1 MQPAKDTARHRA
13 HMPEGASRVLNTR
26 SLVTAHRRLATL
38 LQPGLTVL
46 DIGCGTGAITRGIAE
61 AVAPGGRAVG
71 VDLHAGLIEEARR
84 GHSKMPGLSFETA
97 DVYNLPFRNLF
108 DIVTAAR
115 VLQWLADPLAA
126 LRKAVAAAKPDGKV
140 VILEYN
146 HEKIAWQP
154 EPPLSMREFYAAFLR
169 WRAEA
174 GMDNAIADHLTE
186 MFAQVGLTDILVTP
200 QHEIT
205 RRDDSDFAI
214 RIGIWA
220 EVTASRGHQMVA
232 DGIISEDL
240 RAAAETEYRNWIGE
254 HAASQTMYLLAVEDV
269 RPVSFAREQ

>member
-1 MQPAKDTARHRA
+1 MQPPKDTARHRA
-13 HMPEGASRVLNTR
+13 HMPEGASGILNAR
-26 SLVTAHRRLATL
+26 SLATAHRRLAEL

-84 GHSKMPGLSFETA
+84 LHSNVPGLSFETA
-97 DVYNLPFRNLF
+97 DVYNLPFHNLF

-115 VLQWLADPLAA
+115 VLQWLANPLAA
-126 LRKAVAAAKPDGKV
+126 LRKAVAAAKPGGKV

-154 EPPLSMREFYAAFLR
+154 APPLSMREFYAAFLR

-174 GMDNAIADHLTE
+174 GMDNAIADHLAE
-186 MFAQVGLTDILVTP
+186 MFAQARLTDILVTP
-200 QHEIT
+200 QHEVT
-205 RRDDSDFAI
+205 RRNDPDFAT

-220 EVTASRGHQMVA
+220 EVAASRGHQMVA
-232 DGIISEDL
+232 DSIISEDL
-240 RAAAETEYRNWIGE
+240 RAAAETDYRNWIGNSAE
-254 HAASQTMYLLAVEDV
+254 SQTMYLLAVEGV
-269 RPVSFAREQ
+269 RPV